1 MSKTLAQG
9 QRAALRGLVERGVLS
24 DEQLHEVLAAV
35 EGSAAGP
42 GHAGAGAGQ
51 SGAGPAGTGSER
63 TGLWEVLGYVG
74 GALVLGGASL
84 LVGMSWA
91 NLGQDARVGLLA
103 AAAVVLL
110 AAGVLMGGGPRG
122 VRARAG
128 QASSPRARI
137 VAVLFALGSAAA
149 AMTVSTALDSYEGV
163 AATATGFVVALLG
176 YLALPSLPG
185 LLATGGFS
193 VGVVLA
199 VDSQWFSSS
208 TPSVTVGLLVLG
220 ALWAALALTGRLVE
234 ESFGLAGAAAI
245 ALAGAQVPVGSQN
258 PWWGYCLTALIAL
271 ACFAG
276 YLRHRTVVLLAF
288 GVLGITVAVPEAVW
302 HWARGALSGPLT
314 VLVVGLAFLAASG
327 IGLLLRRTR
336 SQQES

>member
-1 MSKTLAQG
+1 MSQTDALAPR
-9 QRAALRGLVERGVLS
+9 QRRALNALVERGVLS
-24 DEQLHEVLAAV
+24 SGQLQEVLAAV
-35 EGSAAGP
+35 ERPGVESRDETAG
-42 GHAGAGAGQ
+42 
-51 SGAGPAGTGSER
+51 R

-91 NLGQDARVGLLA
+91 DLGQSARVALLA
-103 AAAVVLL
+103 AATLVLV
-110 AAGVLMGGGPRG
+110 AAGVLIGGGPRG
-122 VRARAG
+122 VRGMAG
-128 QASSPRARI
+128 CGPSPRARI
-137 VAVLFALGSAAA
+137 VVVLLALASGAA
-149 AMTVSTALDSYEGV
+149 AMTVATALEAGEGV
-163 AATATGFVVALLG
+163 AATATGLLVALGG

-199 VDSQWFSSS
+199 VDAQWFESS
-208 TPSVTVGLLVLG
+208 TLSVSLGLLVLG
-220 ALWAALALTGRLVE
+220 GIWAALALTGRLLD
-234 ESFGLAGAAAI
+234 ESVGLAGAAAI
-245 ALAGAQVPVGSQN
+245 ALAGAQTPVGSDQ
-258 PWWGYCLTALIAL
+258 PWWGHGLTALIAV

-276 YLRHRTVVLLAF
+276 YLRHRTIVLLAF

-302 HWARGALSGPLT
+302 HWFRGALGGPLI

-336 SQQES
+336 ERSS